1 MTITLN
7 YRGQLAAACGAACEQ
22 IDANPATTV
31 LSILKELA
39 GSKGGEFAELL
50 LDPSGGVRRTVLV
63 AADGEQV
70 VDLKAPLGED
80 IKEIT
85 LLPPIS
91 GG

>member
-7 YRGQLAAACGAACEQ
+7 YRGQLAAASGTASEQ
-22 IDANPATTV
+22 IEAEPSAPLLFV
-31 LSILKELA
+31 LESLA
-39 GSKGGEFAELL
+39 AGKGGEFAELL
-50 LDPSGGVRRTVLV
+50 LEPSGGVRRTVLV

-70 VDLKAPLGED
+70 VDLAAPLGES
-80 IKEIT
+80 IREIT